1 MNKCTDCI
9 NETTCKGNRRKGSHT
24 NCFQP
29 KVKDFPSYLD
39 NPKTIRKQTNF
50 ERIKSMSVKEM
61 AEFISHFSD
70 GYHTPSQNKK
80 RRKEMKKWL
89 KMEVEEN
96 DK

>member
-9 NETTCKGNRRKGSHT
+9 NGTICKGNLRKGSHA

-29 KVKDFPSYLD
+29 KPMTNYDRVK
-39 NPKTIRKQTNF
+39 NMTI
-50 ERIKSMSVKEM
+50 KEM

-70 GYHTPSQNKK
+70 GYHTPNQNKK

-89 KMEVEEN
+89 ESEVKEN